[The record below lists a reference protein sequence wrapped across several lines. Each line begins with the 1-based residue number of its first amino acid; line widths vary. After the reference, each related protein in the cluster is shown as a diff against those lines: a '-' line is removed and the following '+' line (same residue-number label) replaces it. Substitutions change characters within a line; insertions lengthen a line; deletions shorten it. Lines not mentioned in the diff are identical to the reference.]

1 MKKSILREHIQA
13 ERAFRNWS
21 RKWWGI
27 IGMVLLLFVVVA
39 CDGPD
44 APTVNND
51 DAILAGNELRPVEE
65 EQIENV
71 VTAYFQRDSATPP
84 YVVNIEQVEDA
95 WARVSMRPE
104 GVENS
109 DDVILYLQK
118 QSATAIEAPTIEPDT
133 ATGNIGPVD
142 TTSGWTII
150 LGPQAQFSEEEL
162 DNAGIPPFIR
172 SS

>member
-1 MKKSILREHIQA
+1 MA
-13 ERAFRNWS
+13 
-21 RKWWGI
+21 
-27 IGMVLLLFVVVA
+27 LLLFIVVG

-44 APTVNND
+44 APTVNEN

-71 VTAYFQRDSATPP
+71 VTDYFVRDSAAPT
-84 YVVNIEQVEDA
+84 YIVNVELVENN

-104 GVENS
+104 GIENT
-109 DDVILYLQK
+109 DDVLVYLQK
-118 QSATAIEAPTIEPDT
+118 QSATAIEAPTAEPETD
-133 ATGNIGPVD
+133 TGNIAPVD